1 MCLNLQQLD
10 VVDLSNPQ
18 KFSLVKQLV
27 NAIQAAHENSIIHRD
42 ISPKNIMV
50 TQDYI
55 VKLIDFGIS
64 KIKDM
69 VNTDTLYQFA
79 TNRYAAPEV
88 HRHSENANES
98 SDIYSLGAILYFIF
112 TGEEPPIADEFEA
125 KLYKSGGMDI
135 ELKEIIDKMTRI
147 SPSDRYENIFEVKK
161 ALNKLFKRFS
171 KSDRTYMVSIDTRKI
186 SHIGG
191 ECGSQRGAIRTGAA
205 FGAAYRTIPPCQR
218 P

>member
-1 MCLNLQQLD
+1 MQIEKYEELGIIKSSENGYSVITEIKDKNTEKHYAKKTIKGINTPLHNVIFEREVGSLNKLRTCNNIVRLEHYDIYDDEKYGKCGRIFMEYIDGLNLQQLD

-18 KFSLVKQLV
+18 KFRLVKQLV

-79 TNRYAAPEV
+79 TNRY
-88 HRHSENANES
+88 
-98 SDIYSLGAILYFIF
+98 D
-112 TGEEPPIADEFEA
+112 
-125 KLYKSGGMDI
+125 
-135 ELKEIIDKMTRI
+135 
-147 SPSDRYENIFEVKK
+147 
-161 ALNKLFKRFS
+161 
-171 KSDRTYMVSIDTRKI
+171 VSM
-186 SHIGG
+186 
-191 ECGSQRGAIRTGAA
+191 
-205 FGAAYRTIPPCQR
+205 
-218 P
+218 

>member
-1 MCLNLQQLD
+1 MNLPIYI
-10 VVDLSNPQ
+10 V
-18 KFSLVKQLV
+18 SLK
-27 NAIQAAHENSIIHRD
+27 RD
-42 ISPKNIMV
+42 IERRNKINDVFHRLNINF
-50 TQDYI
+50 DFFDA
-55 VKLIDFGIS
+55 IDA
-64 KIKDM
+64 KDPQ
-69 VNTDTLYQFA
+69 N
-79 TNRYAAPEV
+79 
-88 HRHSENANES
+88 
-98 SDIYSLGAILYFIF
+98 
-112 TGEEPPIADEFEA
+112 
-125 KLYKSGGMDI
+125 
-135 ELKEIIDKMTRI
+135 KEIIDKMTRI